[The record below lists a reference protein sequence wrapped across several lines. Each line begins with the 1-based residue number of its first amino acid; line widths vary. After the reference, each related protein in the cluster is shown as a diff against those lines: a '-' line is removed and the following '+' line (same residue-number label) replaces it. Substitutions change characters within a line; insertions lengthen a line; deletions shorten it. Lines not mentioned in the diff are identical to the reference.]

1 MSTAVAAAL
10 KKIAA
15 FILSD
20 KQLRGKV
27 LVIIGS
33 IIAGLLGLMCLP
45 AVVLLSLGNM
55 EFEPPEI
62 DKSLFN
68 EAAFI
73 ENLSDEQQAQLVN
86 LQNQG
91 QAIES
96 AMVNADC
103 KNQTI
108 KAQLIYL
115 SFFEGVQNFNV
126 DSYANIFKNSPDDKA
141 IIDTLNSTYGLK
153 IDYSEFM
160 KSYTWVMNATI
171 NGYMFED
178 SKSKNAADLAAWAEN
193 AYISGWGYKDGAF
206 GDRDNTDRIR
216 YVDGSGL
223 ILGYLRYDSE
233 QKMFNSEPSSF
244 HFTSKGSLDKM
255 PDEAGNIL
263 SDGTNFGVYVGGAEV
278 IFASEE
284 LGYVTKEKVAD
295 GAWNSWSS
303 ISGAA
308 YNTDISFEEY
318 DEKKKNNLGLVQWAI
333 QAHEAG
339 WGYIYGTYGNVLTEN
354 LLQDRAV
361 VFGGE
366 VTDYMDFIRQN
377 WLGKRTAD
385 CVGLIKGY
393 SWYDSASGE
402 IRVGTNGMMDMGANA
417 MFANATVKGTI
428 DTIPEVPGLAVWVD
442 GHIGIYIGNGEVIE
456 AMNTLRGVTR
466 TQLAGRE
473 WTHWLQIPYISYV
486 DQRDAEPMPNKSNQ

>member
-20 KQLRGKV
+20 KELRGKV

-33 IIAGLLGLMCLP
+33 IITGFLGLMCLP
-45 AVVLLSLGNM
+45 AVVLVSLGNM

-73 ENLSDEQQAQLVN
+73 ENLSDDQQAQLVN

-91 QAIES
+91 QAIEN

-103 KNQTI
+103 KNQII

-115 SFFEGVQNFNV
+115 SFFEGVHNFNV

-160 KSYTWVMNATI
+160 KSYTWVMNTTI
-171 NGYMFED
+171 NGYMFAD
-178 SKSKNAADLAAWAEN
+178 SKNKNATGLAAWAEN

-206 GDRDNTDRIR
+206 GDRDDTDRIR
-216 YVDGSGL
+216 YADGAGL
-223 ILGYLRYDSE
+223 ILGYLRYDPE

-244 HFTSKGSLDKM
+244 NFTSKGSLDKM
-255 PDEAGNIL
+255 PDEVGIIL
-263 SDGTNFGVYVGGAEV
+263 SDGTDFGVYIGNGEV

-308 YNTDISFEEY
+308 YNTDISFDEY

-354 LLQDRAV
+354 LLQDRAA
-361 VFGGE
+361 VFGSE

-393 SWYDSASGE
+393 GWYDAESGE
-402 IRVGTNGMMDMGANA
+402 IKVGSNGMMDVGANA
-417 MFANATVKGTI
+417 MFSNATVKGTI

-466 TQLAGRE
+466 TQLAWRE
-473 WTHWLQIPYISYV
+473 WTYWLQIPYISYV
-486 DQRDAEPMPNKSNQ
+486 ENMEEDK

>member
-20 KQLRGKV
+20 KELRGKTF
-27 LVIIGS
+27 VIIGS
-33 IIAGLLGLMCLP
+33 IIAGFLGLMCLP

-91 QAIES
+91 QAIEN

-115 SFFEGVQNFNV
+115 SFFEGVHNFNV

-206 GDRDNTDRIR
+206 GDRDESDRIR
-216 YVDGSGL
+216 YTDCAGL
-223 ILGYLRYDSE
+223 ILGYLRYDPE

-244 HFTSKGSLDKM
+244 NFTSKGSLDKM
-255 PDEAGNIL
+255 PDEVGIIL
-263 SDGTNFGVYVGGAEV
+263 SDGTNFGVYVGGGEV
-278 IFASEE
+278 IFASKES
-284 LGYVTKEKVAD
+284 GCVTKEKVAD
-295 GAWNSWSS
+295 GRGIHGVQSAELRITRTFLLRNMTKRKRIIWDLC
-303 ISGAA
+303 SGQFRL
-308 YNTDISFEEY
+308 TR
-318 DEKKKNNLGLVQWAI
+318 
-333 QAHEAG
+333 QAGA
-339 WGYIYGTYGNVLTEN
+339 TFTALT
-354 LLQDRAV
+354 
-361 VFGGE
+361 
-366 VTDYMDFIRQN
+366 
-377 WLGKRTAD
+377 
-385 CVGLIKGY
+385 
-393 SWYDSASGE
+393 
-402 IRVGTNGMMDMGANA
+402 A
-417 MFANATVKGTI
+417 MF
-428 DTIPEVPGLAVWVD
+428 
-442 GHIGIYIGNGEVIE
+442 
-456 AMNTLRGVTR
+456 
-466 TQLAGRE
+466 
-473 WTHWLQIPYISYV
+473 
-486 DQRDAEPMPNKSNQ
+486 

>member
-20 KQLRGKV
+20 KELRGKV

-33 IIAGLLGLMCLP
+33 IIAGFLGLMCLP

-115 SFFEGVQNFNV
+115 SFFEGVHNFNV

-153 IDYSEFM
+153 IDYSKFM

-171 NGYMFED
+171 NGYMFAD

-193 AYISGWGYKDGAF
+193 AYISGWGYKDGTF
-206 GDRDNTDRIR
+206 GDRDDTDRIR
-216 YVDGSGL
+216 YADGSGL
-223 ILGYLRYDSE
+223 ILGYLRYDPE

-255 PDEAGNIL
+255 PDEVGIIL
-263 SDGTNFGVYVGGAEV
+263 SDGTDFGVYVGGGEV

-333 QAHEAG
+333 QAHENG
-339 WGYIYGTYGNVLTEN
+339 WGYVYGTYGNVLTES
-354 LLQDRAV
+354 LLQDRAA

-393 SWYDSASGE
+393 GWYDAESGE
-402 IRVGTNGMMDMGANA
+402 IKVGSNGMMDVGANA

-486 DQRDAEPMPNKSNQ
+486 ENMEEDK

>member
-1 MSTAVAAAL
+1 MSTVVAAAL

-20 KQLRGKV
+20 KELRGKTF
-27 LVIIGS
+27 VIIGS

-45 AVVLLSLGNM
+45 AVVLVSLGNM

-223 ILGYLRYDSE
+223 ILGYLRYDPE

-255 PDEAGNIL
+255 PDEVGIIL
-263 SDGTNFGVYVGGAEV
+263 SDGTDFGVYVGGGEV

-295 GAWNSWSS
+295 GTWNSWSS

-339 WGYIYGTYGNVLTEN
+339 WGYIYGTYGNVITEN
-354 LLQDRAV
+354 LLQDRAA
-361 VFGGE
+361 VFGSE

-393 SWYDSASGE
+393 GWYDAESGE
-402 IRVGTNGMMDMGANA
+402 IKVGSNGMMDVGANA
-417 MFANATVKGTI
+417 MFSNATVKGTI

-486 DQRDAEPMPNKSNQ
+486 ENMEEDK

>member
-1 MSTAVAAAL
+1 MSAAVAAAL

-20 KQLRGKV
+20 KELRGK
-27 LVIIGS
+27 LFVIIGS
-33 IIAGLLGLMCLP
+33 IVCGLLGLLCLP
-45 AVVLLSLGNM
+45 VVAIVSLGNM
-55 EFEPPEI
+55 EIEPPEI
-62 DKSLFN
+62 DKSMFN

-73 ENLSDEQQAQLVN
+73 QNLSSDQQAQLAN

-96 AMVNADC
+96 AMTGVEC
-103 KNQTI
+103 KDQTI

-115 SFFEGVQNFNV
+115 SFFDNVQNFNAQ
-126 DSYANIFKNSPDDKA
+126 SYADLFKSSADDKTL
-141 IIDTLNSTYGLK
+141 IDALNSTYNLK
-153 IDYSEFM
+153 IDYNEFM

-171 NGYMFED
+171 NQYMFAD

-193 AYISGWGYKDGAF
+193 AYLSGWGYKDGAF
-206 GDRDNTDRIR
+206 GDRDESDRIR
-216 YVDGSGL
+216 YADSAGL
-223 ILGYLRYDSE
+223 ILGYLRYDPEPKS
-233 QKMFNSEPSSF
+233 FANEPSSL
-244 HFTSKGSLDKM
+244 HFTSKGGLDKM

-263 SDGTNFGVYVGGAEV
+263 SDGSNFGVYVGNDEV
-278 IFASEE
+278 VFASKE
-284 LGYVTKEKVAD
+284 LGCVTKDTVSN

-303 ISGAA
+303 ISGSA
-308 YNTDISFEEY
+308 YNTNISFEEY

-333 QAHEAG
+333 QAHENG
-339 WGYIYGTYGNVLTEN
+339 WGYIYGTYGNVLTEG
-354 LLQDRAV
+354 LLQDRAA

-377 WLGKRTAD
+377 WMGKRCAD

-393 SWYDSASGE
+393 GWYDSASGE
-402 IRVGTNGMMDMGANA
+402 IRVGTNGMMDVGANG

-486 DQRDAEPMPNKSNQ
+486 EEKEKK

>member
-20 KQLRGKV
+20 KELRGKV

-33 IIAGLLGLMCLP
+33 IIAGLLGLICLP
-45 AVVLLSLGNM
+45 AVVLVSLGNM

-62 DKSLFN
+62 DKSQFN

-108 KAQLIYL
+108 EAQLIDL

-126 DSYANIFKNSPDDKA
+126 DFYANIFKNSPDDKA

-171 NGYMFED
+171 NGYMFAD

-216 YVDGSGL
+216 SVDGSGL
-223 ILGYLRYDSE
+223 ILGYLRYDPE

-244 HFTSKGSLDKM
+244 HFTTKGSLDKM
-255 PDEAGNIL
+255 PDEVGIIL
-263 SDGTNFGVYVGGAEV
+263 SDGTNVGVYVGGGEV

-295 GAWNSWSS
+295 GTWNSWSS

-308 YNTDISFEEY
+308 YNTDISFDEY

-354 LLQDRAV
+354 LLQDRAA
-361 VFGGE
+361 VFGSE

-377 WLGKRTAD
+377 WIGKRTAD

-393 SWYDSASGE
+393 GWYDSASGE
-402 IRVGTNGMMDMGANA
+402 IMVGTNSMMDVGANA
-417 MFANATVKGTI
+417 MFSNATVKGTI

-486 DQRDAEPMPNKSNQ
+486 ENMEEDK

>member
-20 KQLRGKV
+20 KELRGKV

-33 IIAGLLGLMCLP
+33 IIAGLLGLICLP
-45 AVVLLSLGNM
+45 AVVLVSLGNM

-62 DKSLFN
+62 DKSQFN

-108 KAQLIYL
+108 EAQLIYL

-126 DSYANIFKNSPDDKA
+126 DFYANIFKNSPDDKA

-171 NGYMFED
+171 NGYMFAD

-223 ILGYLRYDSE
+223 ILGYLRYDPE

-255 PDEAGNIL
+255 PDEVGIIL
-263 SDGTNFGVYVGGAEV
+263 SDGTNFGVYVGGGEV

-295 GAWNSWSS
+295 GTWNSWSS

-308 YNTDISFEEY
+308 YNTDISFDEY

-354 LLQDRAV
+354 LLQDRAA
-361 VFGGE
+361 VFGSE

-377 WLGKRTAD
+377 WIGKRTAD

-393 SWYDSASGE
+393 GWYDSASGE
-402 IRVGTNGMMDMGANA
+402 IMVGTNSMMDVGANA
-417 MFANATVKGTI
+417 MFSNATVKGTI

-486 DQRDAEPMPNKSNQ
+486 ENMEEDK

>member
-1 MSTAVAAAL
+1 MSAAVAAAL

-20 KQLRGKV
+20 KELRGK
-27 LVIIGS
+27 LFLIIGS
-33 IIAGLLGLMCLP
+33 IVCGFLGLLCLP
-45 AVVLLSLGNM
+45 VVAIVSLGNM
-55 EFEPPEI
+55 EIEPPEI
-62 DKSLFN
+62 DRSMFN

-73 ENLSDEQQAQLVN
+73 QNLSSDQQAQLAN

-91 QAIES
+91 QAIEN
-96 AMVNADC
+96 AMTSVEC
-103 KNQTI
+103 KDQTI

-115 SFFEGVQNFNV
+115 SFFDNVQNFNAE
-126 DSYANIFKNSPDDKA
+126 SYAKLFAVSSDDKTL
-141 IIDTLNSTYGLK
+141 IDALNSTYGLK
-153 IDYSEFM
+153 IDYNEFM

-171 NGYMFED
+171 NQYMFED

-193 AYISGWGYKDGAF
+193 AYLSGWGYKDGAF
-206 GDRDNTDRIR
+206 GDRDESDRIR
-216 YVDGSGL
+216 YADSAGL
-223 ILGYLRYDSE
+223 ILGYLRYDPE
-233 QKMFNSEPSSF
+233 QKSFANEPSSL
-244 HFTSKGSLDKM
+244 HFTSKGGLDKM
-255 PDEAGNIL
+255 PDEAGIIL
-263 SDGTNFGVYVGGAEV
+263 SDGSNFGVYIGNGEV
-278 IFASEE
+278 VFASKE
-284 LGYVTKEKVAD
+284 LECVTKDTVSN

-303 ISGAA
+303 ISGTA
-308 YNTDISFEEY
+308 YNIAIKF
-318 DEKKKNNLGLVQWAI
+318 DEFDESRKNNLGLVQWAI

-339 WGYIYGTYGNVLTEN
+339 WGYIYGTYGNVLTEG
-354 LLQDRAV
+354 LLQDRAA
-361 VFGGE
+361 VFGCE

-393 SWYDSASGE
+393 GWYDSASGE
-402 IRVGTNGMMDMGANA
+402 IRVGTNGMMDVGANG

-486 DQRDAEPMPNKSNQ
+486 EKK

>member
-20 KQLRGKV
+20 KELRGKV

-33 IIAGLLGLMCLP
+33 IIAGFLGLMCLP

-115 SFFEGVQNFNV
+115 SFFEGVHNFNV

-153 IDYSEFM
+153 IDYSKFM

-171 NGYMFED
+171 NGYMFAD

-193 AYISGWGYKDGAF
+193 AYISGWGYKDGTF
-206 GDRDNTDRIR
+206 GDRDDTDRIR
-216 YVDGSGL
+216 YTDSAGL
-223 ILGYLRYDSE
+223 ILGYLRYDPE

-244 HFTSKGSLDKM
+244 NFTSKGSLDKM

-263 SDGTNFGVYVGGAEV
+263 SDGTDFGVYIGNGEV
-278 IFASEE
+278 IFASKES
-284 LGYVTKEKVAD
+284 GCVTKEKVAD

-354 LLQDRAV
+354 LLQDRAA
-361 VFGGE
+361 VFGSE

-377 WLGKRTAD
+377 WIGKRTAD

-393 SWYDSASGE
+393 GWYDAESGE
-402 IRVGTNGMMDMGANA
+402 IKVGSNGMMDVGANA
-417 MFANATVKGTI
+417 MFSNATMKGTI

-456 AMNTLRGVTR
+456 AMNTLRGVRELSLQGVNGR
-466 TQLAGRE
+466 TGFRFR
-473 WTHWLQIPYISYV
+473 TSV
-486 DQRDAEPMPNKSNQ
+486 M

>member
-20 KQLRGKV
+20 KELRGKTF
-27 LVIIGS
+27 VIIGS
-33 IIAGLLGLMCLP
+33 IIAGFLGLMCLP

-115 SFFEGVQNFNV
+115 SFFEGVHNFNV

-153 IDYSEFM
+153 IDYSKFM

-171 NGYMFED
+171 NGYMFAD

-193 AYISGWGYKDGAF
+193 AYISGWGYKDGTF
-206 GDRDNTDRIR
+206 GDRDDTDRIR
-216 YVDGSGL
+216 YADGSGL
-223 ILGYLRYDSE
+223 ILGYLRYDPE

-255 PDEAGNIL
+255 PDEVGIIL
-263 SDGTNFGVYVGGAEV
+263 SDGTDFGVYVGGGEV
-278 IFASEE
+278 IFVSEE

-333 QAHEAG
+333 QAHENG
-339 WGYIYGTYGNVLTEN
+339 WGYVYGTYGNVLTES
-354 LLQDRAV
+354 LLQDRAA

-393 SWYDSASGE
+393 GWYDAESGE
-402 IRVGTNGMMDMGANA
+402 IKVGSNGMMDVGANA

-486 DQRDAEPMPNKSNQ
+486 ENMEKDK

>member
-1 MSTAVAAAL
+1 MSAAFAAAL

-15 FILSD
+15 YILSD
-20 KQLRGKV
+20 KELRGK
-27 LVIIGS
+27 LFVIIGS
-33 IIAGLLGLMCLP
+33 IVCGFLGLLCLP
-45 AVVLLSLGNM
+45 VVAIVSLGNM
-55 EFEPPEI
+55 EIEPPQI

-73 ENLSDEQQAQLVN
+73 QNLNSDQQAKLVN

-91 QAIES
+91 QAIED
-96 AMVNADC
+96 AMTGVEC
-103 KNQTI
+103 KDQTI

-115 SFFEGVQNFNV
+115 SFFDGVQNFNV
-126 DSYANIFKNSPDDKA
+126 QSYADLFKKSTDDKA
-141 IIDTLNSTYGLK
+141 LIEALNSTYGLK
-153 IDYSEFM
+153 IDYNEFM
-160 KSYTWVMNATI
+160 KSYTWVMNATM
-171 NGYMFED
+171 NQYMFAD

-193 AYISGWGYKDGAF
+193 AYLSGWGYKDGTF
-206 GDRDNTDRIR
+206 GDRDESDRIR
-216 YVDGSGL
+216 YSDSAGL
-223 ILGYLRYDSE
+223 ILGYLRYDPE
-233 QKMFNSEPSSF
+233 QKVFSSEPSSL
-244 HFTSKGSLDKM
+244 HFTSKGGLDKM

-263 SDGTNFGVYVGGAEV
+263 SDGTNFGVYIGNGEV
-278 IFASEE
+278 IFASKES
-284 LGYVTKEKVAD
+284 GCVTKEKVAD

-308 YNTDISFEEY
+308 YNTAIKFDEY

-333 QAHEAG
+333 QAHNAG
-339 WGYIYGTYGNVLTEN
+339 WGYIYGTYGNVLTES
-354 LLQDRAV
+354 LLQDRAA
-361 VFGGE
+361 VFGSE

-393 SWYDSASGE
+393 GWYDSASGE
-402 IRVGTNGMMDMGANA
+402 IRVGSNGMMDVGANA
-417 MFANATVKGTI
+417 MFANATIKGTI

-466 TQLAGRE
+466 TRLAGRE

-486 DQRDAEPMPNKSNQ
+486 QEQ

>member
-1 MSTAVAAAL
+1 MSTAVVAAL

-20 KQLRGKV
+20 KELRGKTF
-27 LVIIGS
+27 VIIGS
-33 IIAGLLGLMCLP
+33 IIAGFLGLLCLP

-115 SFFEGVQNFNV
+115 SFFEGVHNFNV
-126 DSYANIFKNSPDDKA
+126 DSYVNIFKNSPDDKA

-153 IDYSEFM
+153 IDYSKFM

-171 NGYMFED
+171 NGYMFAD

-193 AYISGWGYKDGAF
+193 AYISGWGYKDGTF
-206 GDRDNTDRIR
+206 GDRDDTDRIR

-223 ILGYLRYDSE
+223 ILGYLRYDPE

-244 HFTSKGSLDKM
+244 NFTSKGSLDKM
-255 PDEAGNIL
+255 PDEVGIIL
-263 SDGTNFGVYVGGAEV
+263 SDGTDFGVYVGGGEV

-295 GAWNSWSS
+295 GAWYSWSS

-354 LLQDRAV
+354 LLQDRAA
-361 VFGGE
+361 VFGSE

-393 SWYDSASGE
+393 GWYDSASGE
-402 IRVGTNGMMDMGANA
+402 IMVGTNGMMDVGANA

-486 DQRDAEPMPNKSNQ
+486 ENMEEDK

>member
-1 MSTAVAAAL
+1 MTEAIAAAAKALL
-10 KKIAA
+10 KKVAVDIA
-15 FILSD
+15 LD
-20 KQLRGKV
+20 KDKRNKFLLIV
-27 LVIIGS
+27 GS
-33 IIAGLLGLMCLP
+33 IIAGFLGLLCLP
-45 AVVLLSLGNM
+45 VVVIASLGNM

-68 EAAFI
+68 ESAFI
-73 ENLSDEQQAQLVN
+73 QNLSSDQQAQITN

-91 QAIES
+91 QAIED
-96 AMVNADC
+96 AMTSVEC
-103 KNQTI
+103 KDQTI

-115 SFFEGVQNFNV
+115 SFFDGVQNFNAQ
-126 DSYANIFKNSPDDKA
+126 SYADLFKNSTDDKA
-141 IIDTLNSTYGLK
+141 LIDDLNSTYGLK
-153 IDYSEFM
+153 IDYAEFM

-171 NGYMFED
+171 NQYMFAD

-193 AYISGWGYKDGAF
+193 AYLSGWGYKDGAF
-206 GDRDNTDRIR
+206 GDRDESDRIR
-216 YVDGSGL
+216 YADSAGL
-223 ILGYLRYDSE
+223 ILGYLRYDPE
-233 QKMFNSEPSSF
+233 QKSFANEPSSL
-244 HFTSKGSLDKM
+244 HFTSKGGLDKM

-263 SDGTNFGVYVGGAEV
+263 SDGTNYGVYIGNGEV
-278 IFASEE
+278 IFASKES
-284 LGYVTKEKVAD
+284 GCVTKEKVAD

-308 YNTDISFEEY
+308 YNTAIRFDEY
-318 DEKKKNNLGLVQWAI
+318 DESKKNNLGLVQWAI
-333 QAHEAG
+333 QAHQNG
-339 WGYIYGTYGNVLTEN
+339 WRYIYGTYGNVLTEG
-354 LLQDRAV
+354 LLQDRAA
-361 VFGGE
+361 VFGCE

-377 WLGKRTAD
+377 WMGKRCAD

-393 SWYDSASGE
+393 GWYDSASGE
-402 IRVGTNGMMDMGANA
+402 IRVGTNGMMDVGANG

-466 TQLAGRE
+466 TKLAGRE

-486 DQRDAEPMPNKSNQ
+486 EEKEKK

>member
-20 KQLRGKV
+20 KELRGKTF
-27 LVIIGS
+27 VIIGS
-33 IIAGLLGLMCLP
+33 IIAGFLGLMCLP

-91 QAIES
+91 QAIEN

-171 NGYMFED
+171 NGYMFAD
-178 SKSKNAADLAAWAEN
+178 SKNKNAADLAAWAEN

-206 GDRDNTDRIR
+206 GDRDESDRIR
-216 YVDGSGL
+216 YTDCAGL
-223 ILGYLRYDSE
+223 ILGYLRYDPE

-255 PDEAGNIL
+255 PDEVGIIL
-263 SDGTNFGVYVGGAEV
+263 SDGTDFGVYVGGGEV

-295 GAWNSWSS
+295 GTWNSWSS

-308 YNTDISFEEY
+308 YNTDISFDEY

-354 LLQDRAV
+354 LLQDRAA
-361 VFGGE
+361 VFGSE

-393 SWYDSASGE
+393 GWYDAESGE
-402 IRVGTNGMMDMGANA
+402 IKVGSNGMMDVGANA

-486 DQRDAEPMPNKSNQ
+486 ENMEEDK

>member
-1 MSTAVAAAL
+1 MSAAVAAAL

-15 FILSD
+15 YILSD
-20 KQLRGKV
+20 KELRGK
-27 LVIIGS
+27 LFVIIGS
-33 IIAGLLGLMCLP
+33 IVCGVLGLLCLP
-45 AVVLLSLGNM
+45 VVAIVSLGNM
-55 EFEPPEI
+55 EIEPPEI
-62 DKSLFN
+62 DKSQFN
-68 EAAFI
+68 ESAFI
-73 ENLSDEQQAQLVN
+73 QSLDSESQARLVN

-91 QAIES
+91 QAIED
-96 AMVNADC
+96 AMAAAEVR
-103 KNQTI
+103 NQTI

-115 SFFEGVQNFNV
+115 SFLGDVQNF
-126 DSYANIFKNSPDDKA
+126 DAQSYAEMFKNSTDDKA
-141 IIDTLNSTYGLK
+141 LIDSLNSSYGLK
-153 IDYSEFM
+153 IDYNEFM
-160 KSYTWVMNATI
+160 KSYTWVMNSTM
-171 NGYMFED
+171 NRYMFAD

-193 AYISGWGYKDGAF
+193 AYLAGWGYKDGTF
-206 GDRDNTDRIR
+206 GDRDESDRIR
-216 YVDGSGL
+216 YTDSAGL
-223 ILGYLRYDSE
+223 ILGYLRYDPE
-233 QKMFNSEPSSF
+233 QKAFSSEPSSL

-255 PDEAGNIL
+255 PDEAGTIL
-263 SDGTNFGVYVGGAEV
+263 SDGSNFGVYIGDGKV
-278 IFASEE
+278 IFASKD
-284 LGYVTKEKVAD
+284 LGYVTKDKVD
-295 GAWNSWSS
+295 NGAWNSWSS

-308 YNTDISFEEY
+308 YNTAIKFEEY

-354 LLQDRAV
+354 LLQDRAA
-361 VFGGE
+361 VFGSE

-393 SWYDSASGE
+393 GWYDSASGE
-402 IRVGTNGMMDMGANA
+402 IRVGTNGMMDVGANA
-417 MFANATVKGTI
+417 MFANATVKGKI

-486 DQRDAEPMPNKSNQ
+486 ENMEEDK

>member
-20 KQLRGKV
+20 KELRDKV

-33 IIAGLLGLMCLP
+33 IIAGFLGLMCLP

-115 SFFEGVQNFNV
+115 SFFDGVQNFNAQ
-126 DSYANIFKNSPDDKA
+126 SYANIFKNSPDDKA

-171 NGYMFED
+171 NGYMFAD
-178 SKSKNAADLAAWAEN
+178 SKNKNATDLAVWAEN
-193 AYISGWGYKDGAF
+193 AYISGWGYKDGTF
-206 GDRDNTDRIR
+206 GDRDDTDRIR

-223 ILGYLRYDSE
+223 ILGYLRYDPE

-255 PDEAGNIL
+255 PDEVGIIL
-263 SDGTNFGVYVGGAEV
+263 SDGTDFGVYVGGGEV

-303 ISGAA
+303 ISSAA
-308 YNTDISFEEY
+308 YNTDISFDEY

-354 LLQDRAV
+354 LLQDRAA
-361 VFGGE
+361 VFGSE

-393 SWYDSASGE
+393 GWYDAESGE
-402 IRVGTNGMMDMGANA
+402 IKVGSNGMMDVGANA
-417 MFANATVKGTI
+417 MFSNATMKGTI

-486 DQRDAEPMPNKSNQ
+486 ENMEEDK

>member
-20 KQLRGKV
+20 KELRGKV

-33 IIAGLLGLMCLP
+33 IIAGFLGLMCLP
-45 AVVLLSLGNM
+45 AVVLVSLGNM

-73 ENLSDEQQAQLVN
+73 ENLRDEQQAQLVN

-115 SFFEGVQNFNV
+115 SFFEGVHNFNV

-171 NGYMFED
+171 NGYMFAD
-178 SKSKNAADLAAWAEN
+178 AKNKNATDLAAWAEN

-206 GDRDNTDRIR
+206 GERDESDRIK
-216 YVDGSGL
+216 YTDSAGL
-223 ILGYLRYDSE
+223 ILGYLRYDPE
-233 QKMFNSEPSSF
+233 QRMFNSEPSSF

-255 PDEAGNIL
+255 PNEAGNIL
-263 SDGTNFGVYVGGAEV
+263 SDGTDFGVYVGGGEV

-295 GAWNSWSS
+295 GAWNSWNS

-308 YNTDISFEEY
+308 YNTDISFDEY

-361 VFGGE
+361 VFGSE

-393 SWYDSASGE
+393 SWYDAESGE
-402 IRVGTNGMMDMGANA
+402 IKVGSNGMMDVGANA
-417 MFANATVKGTI
+417 MFSNATVKGTI

-486 DQRDAEPMPNKSNQ
+486 EEKEKSE

>member
-1 MSTAVAAAL
+1 MSAAVAAAL

-20 KQLRGKV
+20 KELRGK
-27 LVIIGS
+27 LFVIIGS
-33 IIAGLLGLMCLP
+33 IVCGFLGLLCLP
-45 AVVLLSLGNM
+45 VVAIVSLGNM
-55 EFEPPEI
+55 EIEPPEI
-62 DKSLFN
+62 DKSMFN
-68 EAAFI
+68 KAAFI
-73 ENLSDEQQAQLVN
+73 QNLSSDQQAQLSN

-91 QAIES
+91 QAIED
-96 AMVNADC
+96 AMTAAEV

-115 SFFEGVQNFNV
+115 SFFDGVQNFNAE
-126 DSYANIFKNSPDDKA
+126 SYAKLFAVSPDDKTLINA
-141 IIDTLNSTYGLK
+141 LNSTYGLK
-153 IDYSEFM
+153 IDYAEFM
-160 KSYTWVMNATI
+160 KSYTFVMNTTI
-171 NGYMFED
+171 NQYMFAD
-178 SKSKNAADLAAWAEN
+178 SKSKNATDLAAWAEN
-193 AYISGWGYKDGAF
+193 AYLSGWGYKDGAF
-206 GDRDNTDRIR
+206 GDRDESDRIR
-216 YVDGSGL
+216 YADSAGL
-223 ILGYLRYDSE
+223 ILGYLRYDPE
-233 QKMFNSEPSSF
+233 QKSFANEPSSL
-244 HFTSKGSLDKM
+244 HFTSKGGLDKM

-263 SDGTNFGVYVGGAEV
+263 SDGSNFGVYIGGGEV
-278 IFASEE
+278 VFASKES
-284 LGYVTKEKVAD
+284 GCVTKEKIAD
-295 GAWNSWSS
+295 GAWNAWSS

-308 YNTDISFEEY
+308 YNTNISFEEY

-333 QAHEAG
+333 QAHENS
-339 WGYIYGTYGNVLTEN
+339 WGYIYGTYGNVLTEG
-354 LLQDRAV
+354 LLQDRAA
-361 VFGGE
+361 VFGCE

-393 SWYDSASGE
+393 GWYDSASGE
-402 IRVGTNGMMDMGANA
+402 IRVGTNGMMDVGANA

-486 DQRDAEPMPNKSNQ
+486 EEKEKSE

>member
-1 MSTAVAAAL
+1 MSTAVVAAL

-20 KQLRGKV
+20 KELRGKV

-33 IIAGLLGLMCLP
+33 IIAGFLGLMCLP
-45 AVVLLSLGNM
+45 AVVLVSLGNM

-73 ENLSDEQQAQLVN
+73 ENLSVEQQAQLVN

-115 SFFEGVQNFNV
+115 SFFEGVHNFNV

-160 KSYTWVMNATI
+160 KSYTWVMNTTI

-206 GDRDNTDRIR
+206 GERDESDRIR
-216 YVDGSGL
+216 YTDSAGL
-223 ILGYLRYDSE
+223 ILGYLRYDPE

-244 HFTSKGSLDKM
+244 NFTSKGGLDKM

-263 SDGTNFGVYVGGAEV
+263 SDGTDFGVYVGGGEV

-295 GAWNSWSS
+295 GAWNAWSS

-354 LLQDRAV
+354 LLHDRAA
-361 VFGGE
+361 VFGSE

-393 SWYDSASGE
+393 GWYDAESGE
-402 IRVGTNGMMDMGANA
+402 IKVGSNGMMDVGANA
-417 MFANATVKGTI
+417 MFSNATVKGTV

-466 TQLAGRE
+466 TKLAGRE

-486 DQRDAEPMPNKSNQ
+486 EEKEKSE

>member
-33 IIAGLLGLMCLP
+33 IIAGLLGLMCLT
-45 AVVLLSLGNM
+45 AVVLVSLGNM

-91 QAIES
+91 QAIEN

-115 SFFEGVQNFNV
+115 SFFDGVQNFNAQ
-126 DSYANIFKNSPDDKA
+126 SYANLFA
-141 IIDTLNSTYGLK
+141 IAPNDSDLIVAVNSTYDLK
-153 IDYSEFM
+153 IDYDEFM
-160 KSYTWVMNATI
+160 RTYTFVMNSTI
-171 NGYMFED
+171 NQYMFED

-206 GDRDNTDRIR
+206 GDRDESDRIR
-216 YVDGSGL
+216 YTDCAGL
-223 ILGYLRYDSE
+223 ILGYLRYDPE

-244 HFTSKGSLDKM
+244 NFTSKGSLDKM

-263 SDGTNFGVYVGGAEV
+263 SVPEPT
-278 IFASEE
+278 
-284 LGYVTKEKVAD
+284 LAD
-295 GAWNSWSS
+295 RR
-303 ISGAA
+303 SG
-308 YNTDISFEEY
+308 
-318 DEKKKNNLGLVQWAI
+318 
-333 QAHEAG
+333 
-339 WGYIYGTYGNVLTEN
+339 
-354 LLQDRAV
+354 R
-361 VFGGE
+361 
-366 VTDYMDFIRQN
+366 
-377 WLGKRTAD
+377 
-385 CVGLIKGY
+385 
-393 SWYDSASGE
+393 
-402 IRVGTNGMMDMGANA
+402 
-417 MFANATVKGTI
+417 
-428 DTIPEVPGLAVWVD
+428 
-442 GHIGIYIGNGEVIE
+442 
-456 AMNTLRGVTR
+456 
-466 TQLAGRE
+466 
-473 WTHWLQIPYISYV
+473 
-486 DQRDAEPMPNKSNQ
+486 

>member
-20 KQLRGKV
+20 KELRGKV

-45 AVVLLSLGNM
+45 AVVLVSLENM
-55 EFEPPEI
+55 EIEPPEI
-62 DKSLFN
+62 DKSMFN

-115 SFFEGVQNFNV
+115 SFFECVQNFNV

-178 SKSKNAADLAAWAEN
+178 SKSKNATDLAAWAEN

-206 GDRDNTDRIR
+206 GDRDESDRIR
-216 YVDGSGL
+216 YTDCAGL
-223 ILGYLRYDSE
+223 ILGYLRYDPE

-244 HFTSKGSLDKM
+244 NFTSKGSLDKM
-255 PDEAGNIL
+255 PDEVGIIL
-263 SDGTNFGVYVGGAEV
+263 SDGTNFGVYVGGGEV
-278 IFASEE
+278 IFASKES
-284 LGYVTKEKVAD
+284 GCVTKEKVAD
-295 GAWNSWSS
+295 GVWNSWSS

-354 LLQDRAV
+354 LLQDRAA
-361 VFGGE
+361 VFGSE

-377 WLGKRTAD
+377 WIGKRTAD

-393 SWYDSASGE
+393 GWYDAESGE
-402 IRVGTNGMMDMGANA
+402 IKVGSNGMMDVDANA
-417 MFANATVKGTI
+417 MFSNATMKGTI

-456 AMNTLRGVTR
+456 AMNTLRVVTR

-486 DQRDAEPMPNKSNQ
+486 ENMEEDK

>member
-20 KQLRGKV
+20 KELRGKV

-33 IIAGLLGLMCLP
+33 IIAGFLGLMCLP

-115 SFFEGVQNFNV
+115 SFFEGVHNFNV

-153 IDYSEFM
+153 IDYSKFM

-171 NGYMFED
+171 NGYMFAD

-193 AYISGWGYKDGAF
+193 AYISGWGYKDGTF
-206 GDRDNTDRIR
+206 GDRDDTDRIR
-216 YVDGSGL
+216 YADGSGL
-223 ILGYLRYDSE
+223 ILGYLRYDPE

-255 PDEAGNIL
+255 PDEVGIIL
-263 SDGTNFGVYVGGAEV
+263 SDGTDFGVYVGGGEV
-278 IFASEE
+278 IFVSEE

-333 QAHEAG
+333 QAHENG
-339 WGYIYGTYGNVLTEN
+339 WGYVYGTYGNVLTES
-354 LLQDRAV
+354 LLQDRAA

-393 SWYDSASGE
+393 GWYDAESGE
-402 IRVGTNGMMDMGANA
+402 IKVGSNGMMDVGANA

-466 TQLAGRE
+466 TKLAGRE

-486 DQRDAEPMPNKSNQ
+486 ENMEEDK

>member
-15 FILSD
+15 YILSD
-20 KQLRGKV
+20 KELRGKAF
-27 LVIIGS
+27 VIIGS
-33 IIAGLLGLMCLP
+33 IVCGFLGLLCLP
-45 AVVLLSLGNM
+45 VVVIASLGNM

-62 DKSLFN
+62 DKSMFN
-68 EAAFI
+68 ESSFI
-73 ENLSDEQQAQLVN
+73 QSLSSDQQIKLTN

-91 QAIES
+91 QAIED
-96 AMVNADC
+96 AMTGVDC

-115 SFFEGVQNFNV
+115 SFFDGVQNFNAE
-126 DSYANIFKNSPDDKA
+126 SYAKLFAVSPDDMA
-141 IIDTLNSTYGLK
+141 LIDALNSTYGLK
-153 IDYSEFM
+153 IDYAEFM
-160 KSYTWVMNATI
+160 KSYTFVRNATM
-171 NGYMFED
+171 NQYMFAD

-193 AYISGWGYKDGAF
+193 AYISGWGYKDGSF
-206 GDRDNTDRIR
+206 GDRDESDRIR
-216 YVDGSGL
+216 YADSAGL
-223 ILGYLRYDSE
+223 ILGYLRYDPE
-233 QKMFNSEPSSF
+233 QKSFANEPSSL
-244 HFTSKGSLDKM
+244 HFTSQGGLDKM

-263 SDGTNFGVYVGGAEV
+263 SDGTNFGVYIGGGEV
-278 IFASEE
+278 VFASKES
-284 LGYVTKEKVAD
+284 GCVTKEKVAD

-308 YNTDISFEEY
+308 YNTNISFEEY

-354 LLQDRAV
+354 LLQDRAA

-393 SWYDSASGE
+393 GWYDSASGE
-402 IRVGTNGMMDMGANA
+402 IRVGTNGMMDVGANG

-466 TQLAGRE
+466 TKLAGRE

-486 DQRDAEPMPNKSNQ
+486 EEKEKSE

>member
-20 KQLRGKV
+20 KELRGKV

-45 AVVLLSLGNM
+45 AVVLVSLGNM

-115 SFFEGVQNFNV
+115 PFFEGVQNFNV

-223 ILGYLRYDSE
+223 ILGYLRYDPE

-255 PDEAGNIL
+255 PDEVGIIL
-263 SDGTNFGVYVGGAEV
+263 SDGTDFGVYVGGGEV

-295 GAWNSWSS
+295 GTWNSWSS

-339 WGYIYGTYGNVLTEN
+339 WGYIYGTYGNVITEN
-354 LLQDRAV
+354 LLQDRAA
-361 VFGGE
+361 VFGSE

-393 SWYDSASGE
+393 GWYDAESGE
-402 IRVGTNGMMDMGANA
+402 IKVGSNGMMDVGANA
-417 MFANATVKGTI
+417 MFSNATVKGTI

-442 GHIGIYIGNGEVIE
+442 GHIGIYIGNDEVIE

-466 TQLAGRE
+466 TKLAERE

-486 DQRDAEPMPNKSNQ
+486 ENMEEDK